1 MSRNPKRTR
10 EHMRQ
15 WCPSGHEKTPDNSVV
30 RYKNAKTKTGPYVRC
45 KTCLKDQDDTYQ
57 SSGKATAAKQALRER
72 KKQNGQQQ

>member
-30 RYKNAKTKTGPYVRC
+30 RYTNVKTKIGLYVRC
-45 KTCLKDQDDTYQ
+45 KTCLKLQDETYQ
-57 SSGKATAAKQALRER
+57 SSGKANIAKQALRER
-72 KKQNGQQQ
+72 QKQNDSG